1 MPQKRNHSFSRYNPD
16 DLDQIEVDGKTLV
29 IPANIGTSFW
39 AVLRVC
45 FENPNRPI
53 YPNELVE
60 KVAVIMKAR
69 DAKKWEEFCTK
80 KETKPWQER
89 LILCAMMLIRRS
101 GNHPY
106 GLRLAEQG
114 HTLDLEYNVS
124 GTQFFILRTSGN
136 RSNGDV

>member
-1 MPQKRNHSFSRYNPD
+1 MRSRNYSFSRHNPD
-16 DLDQIEVDGKTLV
+16 DFDQIEVDGKTLV

-53 YPNELVE
+53 YPKELVE
-60 KVAVIMKAR
+60 RVAVIMEAR
-69 DAKKWEEFCTK
+69 DATKWEDFCK
-80 KETKPWQER
+80 KNETKPWQER
-89 LILCAMMLIRRS
+89 LIMCAMMLIRRS

-114 HTLDLEYNVS
+114 HTLDLENDGS
-124 GTQFFILRTSGN
+124 GRQFFILRTSSN